1 MNAVIRKREILS
13 TVSVAKRMSWA
24 AKRETTVLK
33 DRAYLLLGIFNINM
47 PILYSEG
54 VQAFINLQQQILK
67 QYPDQSLFV

>member
-1 MNAVIRKREILS
+1 
-13 TVSVAKRMSWA
+13 MSWA